1 MIECPS
7 LKDETSK
14 EGSSEFVPD
23 TMKKPLHH
31 QDEMM
36 LVSSKTSSSP
46 WSLTLSAFRKHSV
59 RLVNSRRSGKIS
71 DVYEYLPHQ
80 PIGHGAM
87 SVSIRLAVRR
97 SDGLQVAIKSVLKS
111 DILRQRKRNNSIE
124 EWEALR
130 MLRENP
136 NVVDLLDVFETE
148 DEIQIVLEYCSG
160 GELFRSIEERILEG
174 GQYHYDD
181 TEAAVLM
188 QQVFKA
194 LEDLHDRGIA
204 HLDVKPENL
213 LLNQDGTEI
222 KLCDFGIARLEEGGY
237 TSDESSSSTSSFSS
251 NRKARATSHGT
262 NLYTAPELE
271 RDITATSSADI
282 YSLGVTLYVL
292 LHGFP
297 PVYQCDGIDDEVA
310 LSFPSSTISE
320 DAKDLIRSM
329 LEADPSSRITAKEA
343 LNSKWIQE
351 RCCATSRTRKRF
363 SPTCNKRSVRR
374 RLCIRGIM

>member
-130 MLRENP
+130 MLQENP
-136 NVVDLLDVFETE
+136 NVVDLIDVFETE
-148 DEIQIVLEYCSG
+148 NEIQMVLEYCSG
-160 GELFRSIEERILEG
+160 GELFRSIQQKLLTNYAYQLDETKAAILIR
-174 GQYHYDD
+174 Q
-181 TEAAVLM
+181 VL
-188 QQVFKA
+188 KA
-194 LEDLHDRGIA
+194 LEDLHDRGII

-213 LLNQDGTEI
+213 LLNEDGTEI
-222 KLCDFGIARLEEGGY
+222 KLCDFGIARLEYVEEDY
-237 TSDESSSSTSSFSS
+237 ASDDASSGSSFSTSAAVVSSQES
-251 NRKARATSHGT
+251 NI
-262 NLYTAPELE
+262 YTAPELE
-271 RDITATSSADI
+271 RDNTATTAADM

-292 LHGFP
+292 LHGYP
-297 PVYQCDGIDDEVA
+297 PIFQCDEIDDEISV
-310 LSFPSSTISE
+310 SFPSSTISE

-329 LEADPSSRITAKEA
+329 LQVDPSSRITAKEA
-343 LNSKWIQE
+343 LNSKW
-351 RCCATSRTRKRF
+351 
-363 SPTCNKRSVRR
+363 
-374 RLCIRGIM
+374 